1 MRIDNKEF
9 PMHSTRRR
17 FMLAA
22 ALVPAMSI
30 THAQPKAP
38 VAGKDYREVKP
49 AQPVDTGNKIEVLEF
64 FQYTCPHCASFDP
77 DLTEWRKKMPADV
90 EYRRL
95 PVAFD
100 ASTLNHSKT
109 YYALVQLNKVEELHK
124 KVFAAIH
131 GARKRLLDPNEIA
144 DFMAANGIDRKA
156 WLDAFNSFSVA
167 TQANRA
173 SQVWGGYKLEGT
185 PAVAI
190 DGKFMT
196 APSMVGSRP
205 GTLPVMDYLVD
216 LARRSRNGAA
226 KK

>member
-1 MRIDNKEF
+1 
-9 PMHSTRRR
+9 MHSTRRR

-30 THAQPKAP
+30 THAQPKTP

-100 ASTLNHSKT
+100 ASTSNHSKM
-109 YYALVQLNKVEELHK
+109 YYALLQLNKVEELHR